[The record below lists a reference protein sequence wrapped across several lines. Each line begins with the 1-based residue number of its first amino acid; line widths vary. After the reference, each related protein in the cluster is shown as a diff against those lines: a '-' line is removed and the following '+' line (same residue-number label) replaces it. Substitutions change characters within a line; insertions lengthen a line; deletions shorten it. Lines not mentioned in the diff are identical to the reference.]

1 MDIIVDANILIAAL
15 LKDSTIREIIINT
28 DNQLLVP
35 EIHFEEIEE
44 HKKELLEKSTL
55 SEVDFYILIS
65 KLSKYFKIVKNEE
78 ILPFIKEADNIMGK
92 IDKDD
97 VPIIATSLAY
107 GTCPIWSDDYHFK
120 QQKKIKIF
128 TTKEIISKEILH
140 RS

>member
-1 MDIIVDANILIAAL
+1 MNIVVDANILIAAL
-15 LKDSTIREIIINT
+15 LKDSSIREIIINT

-44 HKKELLEKSTL
+44 HKNELLEKSSL
-55 SEVDFYILIS
+55 SEEDFYALIS
-65 KLSKYFKIVKNEE
+65 RLSKYFKIINNDE
-78 ILPFIKEADNIMGK
+78 ILPFIEEAENIMGK

-107 GTCPIWSDDYHFK
+107 GVCPIWSDDSHFK

-128 TTKEIISKEILH
+128 TTKEMIYEEISH
-140 RS
+140 QS